1 VLAFDNHAGD
11 TREGAAH
18 ELRGSGLSVPVVLM
32 PALTL
37 AQGAKPAA
45 KER

>member
-1 VLAFDNHAGD
+1 MSFRVLA
-11 TREGAAH
+11 
-18 ELRGSGLSVPVVLM
+18 LSVPVVLM

-37 AQGAKPAA
+37 AEGAKPAA